1 MKVEATSVSCATS
14 TCKVWSNG
22 HRRWGRYYKGCRKGE
37 GGGWK
42 GLWHRLEKV
51 LEARRKVGARARHV
65 IVRPF
70 PVGPALRRV
79 ERRLQVVVPAPVG
92 WGWRWGWRIVA
103 LIEVVMA
110 MGVVAGEGGGGGGGG
125 GAKGGR

>member
-51 LEARRKVGARARHV
+51 LEARREVGARARHV

-92 WGWRWGWRIVA
+92 WGRSGLEVGRWRIVA
-103 LIEVVMA
+103 LWRWVWSPVKAVEA
-110 MGVVAGEGGGGGGGG
+110 GVVAER
-125 GAKGGR
+125 GR

>member
-1 MKVEATSVSCATS
+1 M
-14 TCKVWSNG
+14 
-22 HRRWGRYYKGCRKGE
+22 
-37 GGGWK
+37 K

-51 LEARRKVGARARHV
+51 LEARREVGARARHV
-65 IVRPF
+65 VVRLF

-125 GAKGGR
+125 GEG